1 MQLYTIGLHH
11 LNNDGTEVYDTF
23 GRPIQTYTN
32 NDILSNSRIWSGFE
46 YTARRGNVEE
56 LFRANKSRHDPM
68 RIIVDKHDFFP
79 KLTLGSWVG
88 ERYPL
93 CADAPRQSFLKV
105 GAQYHLRG
113 GSSIPLMQSMSES
126 WDADETVKR
135 LVLSPTSSLYN
146 KLCNP
151 DVNGSCQ
158 YRNTVLI
165 EENLPCDGVECR
177 IDTLITAQV
186 APGVFYEYVRQ
197 PCVHKTFY
205 NNPTKVVTG
214 FGWILDVG
222 RQYVR
227 SHDQYVF
234 FDYTFLILLFCCLP
248 QSHAMCVDPMTASAA
263 RSCCDAEGNNVA
275 THNYKFEFHGERVT
289 AATNEQQCV
298 ADGLSV
304 CDPTLLVAEKPMVSI
319 TLSSVGH
326 ALILEC

>member
-11 LNNDGTEVYDTF
+11 LNDDGTEVYDTF

-32 NDILSNSRIWSGFE
+32 DDILSNSRIWSGFE

-68 RIIVDKHDFFP
+68 RIVIDKHDFFP

-93 CADAPRQSFLKV
+93 CADGPRQSFLKV

-113 GSSIPLMQSMSES
+113 GSSTPLMQSMSEA

-135 LVLSPTSSLYN
+135 LVLSPTSSLYA

-151 DVNGSCQ
+151 DTNGSCQ
-158 YRNTVLI
+158 YLNTVLI
-165 EENLPCDGVECR
+165 DENLPCDGVECR
-177 IDTLITAQV
+177 IDTLVTAQL

-214 FGWILDVG
+214 FGWTIDVG

-227 SHDQYVF
+227 
-234 FDYTFLILLFCCLP
+234 
-248 QSHAMCVDPMTASAA
+248 
-263 RSCCDAEGNNVA
+263 
-275 THNYKFEFHGERVT
+275 
-289 AATNEQQCV
+289 
-298 ADGLSV
+298 
-304 CDPTLLVAEKPMVSI
+304 
-319 TLSSVGH
+319 
-326 ALILEC
+326 